1 MTGAPTGPFHL
12 VDAGWVLSF
21 QRQLSGRPWERPTNL
36 GALPYW
42 RMIRGPLGPWV
53 VVPLRDAEALWI
65 AITCGRADGVRGATV
80 GGAVLAIS
88 RVIPLSHERRLIRMD
103 AIGRRREAIDRR
115 SVRVVRARSEM
126 LRPALCIAIRSR
138 FRISRVIVTLANPRV
153 FEARSGL
160 RAPASAS
167 ASDTFSFRRL
177 P

>member
-12 VDAGWVLSF
+12 VDAGWGIVFSAPT
-21 QRQLSGRPWERPTNL
+21 QRPTMGAANL

-88 RVIPLSHERRLIRMD
+88 RVIPLKSRAQTD
-103 AIGRRREAIDRR
+103 QDGCDRAA
-115 SVRVVRARSEM
+115 ARSDRSTQRAC
-126 LRPALCIAIRSR
+126 RPRAERDAAAGPLYRHSLALPDQ
-138 FRISRVIVTLANPRV
+138 PRHRD
-153 FEARSGL
+153 ARE
-160 RAPASAS
+160 SA
-167 ASDTFSFRRL
+167 RL
-177 P
+177 